1 MNLSARKE
9 AFQIAQKWLSK
20 KPVYTDTETT
30 GTGPNDGI
38 VEIAVIDHDG
48 STLVDTLVKP
58 VGLIPPG
65 ATSIHGITNEM
76 VKDAPRWDAVWPEV
90 EAAMINRAVGIYNA
104 DFDLRMMRQSHQKNW
119 LRWFDPEGA
128 EFFCIMKLY
137 AQFYGEWNA
146 RRRSYRWQ
154 SLDAAGRQCGI
165 PLSNSHRA
173 KDDTLL
179 TRAVLEY
186 MANQTTKK

>member
-1 MNLSARKE
+1 MNLSARRE
-9 AFQIAQKWLSK
+9 AIQTAQKWLAK
-20 KPVYTDTETT
+20 KPVYIDTETT

-58 VGLIPPG
+58 VGTIPSS

-76 VKDAPRWDAVWPEV
+76 VAGAPRWATVWPEV
-90 EAAMINRAVGIYNA
+90 ETAVQNRAVGIYNA

-119 LRWFDPEGA
+119 LRWYDPDGTD
-128 EFFCIMKLY
+128 FFCIMKLY

-146 RRRSYRWQ
+146 RRGNYRWQ
-154 SLDAAGRQCGI
+154 SLDTAGRKCGI
-165 PLSNSHRA
+165 PLPNSHRA

-179 TRAVLEY
+179 TRAVLEF
-186 MANQTTKK
+186 MAKQDL